1 MEAGDEGRGAVESE
15 GVKEMEAGD
24 EGRGAVES
32 EGVNEMEAGDEGRG
46 AVESEGVK
54 EMEAGDEG
62 RGAVESE
69 GVKEMEAGDET
80 LLDTTPLAPL
90 QITCLEKQVVMLQ
103 AELQSLSEENQR
115 QAEELTV
122 WRLTAQPLCLDPED
136 LTSAT
141 LSPGHNTATLSPG
154 HNTATL
160 SPGHNTATLS
170 PGHNTATLSPGHN
183 TATLSPGHN
192 TATLSPGHNTATLS
206 PGHNTAT
213 LSPGH
218 NTATLSHGH
227 NTATLSPGH
236 NTATLSPGHNTA
248 TLSPGHNTATLS
260 PGHNTATLSPG
271 HNTATLSPGHNTA
284 TLSPGQ
290 RSSVMVIREDEL
302 LLSCTSSRLYGRT
315 LASRLHHCNSPEAKS
330 LQNPSRK
337 NKSTHPQEMEKQTNE
352 HGEDGEEADIT
363 KDVYQ
368 ISELQTKATEHTN
381 QDDSENKTNP
391 NTPRATDE
399 TQAKEIVSRHNL
411 DVIEL
416 DNKEF
421 PTLSLAEAQSTEAQ
435 SSEINHSS
443 HHQEVPISTGVE
455 NKSHS
460 SVRRKVTTTSE
471 WRTERTMVETK
482 VLSSKVIPAGWTGQ
496 ERLSS
501 VEVSST
507 SSQTEGRETG
517 ALPETHHVYTQTEK
531 EEEEENDEEPTE
543 SPPVSP
549 VQMSEAEGDR
559 LLFSGSFPIPA
570 DPARLAERIRRNRTQ
585 MSAAYDDTEYEP
597 YGLPEV
603 VMKGFAD
610 IPSGLGCPYIVRRGL
625 LGTAAMPRPQR
636 DPGQR
641 EGGQEDPD

>member
-32 EGVNEMEAGDEGRG
+32 EGV
-46 AVESEGVK
+46 K

-62 RGAVESE
+62 RGAVEPE

-103 AELQSLSEENQR
+103 AELQSLSEENRR

-122 WRLTAQPLCLDPED
+122 WRLMAQPLCLDPED
-136 LTSAT
+136 LTSAILSPGHNTATLIPGHNTATLIPGHNTAT

-218 NTATLSHGH
+218 NTATLS
-227 NTATLSPGH
+227 
-236 NTATLSPGHNTA
+236 
-248 TLSPGHNTATLS
+248 
-260 PGHNTATLSPG
+260 
-271 HNTATLSPGHNTA
+271 
-284 TLSPGQ
+284 PGQ
-290 RSSVMVIREDEL
+290 HSSVMVIREDEL

-337 NKSTHPQEMEKQTNE
+337 NKSTHPQETEKQTNE

-460 SVRRKVTTTSE
+460 SVCRKVTTTSE

-501 VEVSST
+501 VDVSST
-507 SSQTEGRETG
+507 SSQTEEGRETG
-517 ALPETHHVYTQTEK
+517 ALPETHHVYTQT
-531 EEEEENDEEPTE
+531 EEEENDEEPTE

-559 LLFSGSFPIPA
+559 MLFSGSFPIPA
-570 DPARLAERIRRNRTQ
+570 DPARLAERIRRTRTQ

-603 VMKGFAD
+603 VMKACQ
-610 IPSGLGCPYIVRRGL
+610 IINHSNQTNSPSDLTDTETDNRSELNLWDGIKLCLIEMHSRFC
-625 LGTAAMPRPQR
+625 
-636 DPGQR
+636 
-641 EGGQEDPD
+641 

>member
-1 MEAGDEGRGAVESE
+1 
-15 GVKEMEAGD
+15 
-24 EGRGAVES
+24 
-32 EGVNEMEAGDEGRG
+32 
-46 AVESEGVK
+46 
-54 EMEAGDEG
+54 
-62 RGAVESE
+62 
-69 GVKEMEAGDET
+69 
-80 LLDTTPLAPL
+80 
-90 QITCLEKQVVMLQ
+90 
-103 AELQSLSEENQR
+103 
-115 QAEELTV
+115 
-122 WRLTAQPLCLDPED
+122 
-136 LTSAT
+136 
-141 LSPGHNTATLSPG
+141 
-154 HNTATL
+154 
-160 SPGHNTATLS
+160 
-170 PGHNTATLSPGHN
+170 
-183 TATLSPGHN
+183 
-192 TATLSPGHNTATLS
+192 
-206 PGHNTAT
+206 
-213 LSPGH
+213 
-218 NTATLSHGH
+218 
-227 NTATLSPGH
+227 
-236 NTATLSPGHNTA
+236 
-248 TLSPGHNTATLS
+248 
-260 PGHNTATLSPG
+260 
-271 HNTATLSPGHNTA
+271 
-284 TLSPGQ
+284 
-290 RSSVMVIREDEL
+290 
-302 LLSCTSSRLYGRT
+302 
-315 LASRLHHCNSPEAKS
+315 
-330 LQNPSRK
+330 
-337 NKSTHPQEMEKQTNE
+337 MEKQTNE

>member
-1 MEAGDEGRGAVESE
+1 MEAGDEGRGAVEPE
-15 GVKEMEAGD
+15 GVKEMET
-24 EGRGAVES
+24 
-32 EGVNEMEAGDEGRG
+32 
-46 AVESEGVK
+46 
-54 EMEAGDEG
+54 
-62 RGAVESE
+62 
-69 GVKEMEAGDET
+69 GDET

-122 WRLTAQPLCLDPED
+122 WRLMAQPLCLDPED

-160 SPGHNTATLS
+160 SPGHNTAALSPGHNTAALSPGHNTAALS

-192 TATLSPGHNTATLS
+192 TT
-206 PGHNTAT
+206 
-213 LSPGH
+213 
-218 NTATLSHGH
+218 
-227 NTATLSPGH
+227 
-236 NTATLSPGHNTA
+236 
-248 TLSPGHNTATLS
+248 
-260 PGHNTATLSPG
+260 
-271 HNTATLSPGHNTA
+271 

-290 RSSVMVIREDEL
+290 HSSVMVIREDEL

-337 NKSTHPQEMEKQTNE
+337 NKSTHLQETEKQTNE

-368 ISELQTKATEHTN
+368 ISELQTKATAHTN

-416 DNKEF
+416 DKKEF

-460 SVRRKVTTTSE
+460 SVCRKVTTTSE

-501 VEVSST
+501 VDVSST
-507 SSQTEGRETG
+507 SSQTEEGRETG
-517 ALPETHHVYTQTEK
+517 TLPETHHVYTQT
-531 EEEEENDEEPTE
+531 EEEENDEEPTE

-559 LLFSGSFPIPA
+559 MLFSGSFPIPA